1 MWVHLMAIVLL
12 SNVLKLILGLT
23 EKRLNSGPKDF
34 SGLPRG
40 LKRSKRPQR
49 IFVPRY

>member
-23 EKRLNSGPKDF
+23 EKEAELRA
-34 SGLPRG
+34 
-40 LKRSKRPQR
+40 
-49 IFVPRY
+49 